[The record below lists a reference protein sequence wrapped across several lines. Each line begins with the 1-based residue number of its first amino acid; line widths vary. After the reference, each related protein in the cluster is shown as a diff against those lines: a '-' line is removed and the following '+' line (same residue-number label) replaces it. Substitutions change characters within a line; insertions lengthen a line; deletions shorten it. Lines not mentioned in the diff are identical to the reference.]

1 MGFDALAL
9 QLLNGLSHATTLFL
23 MASGLTLIFG
33 VTRIVNFAHGSFF
46 MLGALWSAHAL
57 THGWPALAE
66 SAWGYGAVILMGA
79 CLAALLG
86 ALTEVLLLKRMRYAP
101 QLYQLV
107 ATFGL
112 TLALHDAMR
121 WYFGPEEVFAPRFPG
136 LKGAIALG
144 ESYFPTW
151 QLFTLALGPLVW
163 LGLHLLLTRTLWG
176 QRVKAAT
183 QDREMLDALG
193 VNPAPLMLGVVML
206 GCGLAGL
213 AGALQLPREPA
224 NLQMDVNV
232 VVETFVVVV
241 TGGLGSIGGA
251 FAAAMLIGVIHA
263 LGLSFFP
270 QATLVLVFLTMA
282 VVLVWRPQGLAGSA
296 VHAEQRET
304 VPVFSLWPFGHA
316 GRAVFVA
323 TLVALSVMAWGQ
335 GDYGRSLAEDVMVM
349 MLFGLSLQW
358 MMALGG
364 LVSFGHAAFFALG
377 AYGTALA
384 HLQAG
389 AGLALAL
396 AAGMAL
402 ALLVALVFGALVV
415 RSSGVYLAMLSLAL
429 AQMVWAGATQWVTL
443 TGGDNGLI
451 GLRLIDPVQRPVWDA
466 LLVAGVLLA
475 LAGMARVA
483 ASGRG
488 AALQALRDA
497 PLRAAASGLPVPALR
512 YQVFVGSATLAG
524 LAGGLWAAF
533 KGAVFPSVA
542 SVATSV
548 DALLVILLGG
558 VHQLWGAAV
567 GSALLVWGGA
577 ELGQGLDYW
586 RGVLGLVIMAV
597 MVLAP
602 SGVLGGLQRGLARWG
617 QAKGR
622 GSNPASPLSPP
633 SLVSSLK
640 AAGSAGSA
648 STATPWP
655 QAALQVRGLAKHFGG
670 VRALDGV
677 DFEVLSGQCVA
688 LIGPNGAGKSTCFAC
703 LAGQHMPTAGQV
715 FWQGQ
720 SLLGQTP
727 AKRQRLGV
735 ARTFQVAQTFE
746 ALTVLQNIQLVLRH
760 SAPLAW
766 WDRLSQR
773 QPERAL
779 QLASQVGLQS
789 VVDASVADLPYGAKK
804 RLELAMAL
812 AGLPDA
818 GPALLLLDEPAA
830 GLALA
835 ERADMMALVRQVAAQ
850 GVTVLYTEH
859 NMDAVF
865 GVADRVLVLMQGR
878 LVADG
883 TPEAVAQNPQVR
895 ERYLGLDFDMKD
907 LQHAG
912 S

>member
-1 MGFDALAL
+1 
-9 QLLNGLSHATTLFL
+9 

-46 MLGALWSAHAL
+46 MLGALWSAHAV
-57 THGWPALAE
+57 TNVWPSMAE
-66 SAWGYGAVILMGA
+66 TAWGYGAAMLMGA
-79 CLAALLG
+79 CLAAFLG
-86 ALTEVLLLKRMRYAP
+86 AVVEVLLLQRMRHAP

-136 LKGAIALG
+136 LKGAVQLG

-241 TGGLGSIGGA
+241 TGGLGSLGGA
-251 FAAAMLIGVIHA
+251 FAAAVLIGVIHA

-304 VPVFSLWPFGHA
+304 VPVFSLWPVGML
-316 GRAVFVA
+316 GRACFVA
-323 TLVALSVMAWGQ
+323 VFMGLSLLAWGQ
-335 GDYGRSLAEDVMVM
+335 GDHGRSLAEDVMVM
-349 MLFGLSLQW
+349 ALLGLSLQA

-377 AYGTALA
+377 AYGAALA
-384 HLQAG
+384 HVHWG
-389 AGLALAL
+389 ASGGAALL
-396 AAGMAL
+396 AGMAL
-402 ALLVALVFGALVV
+402 ALSVALVFGALVV

-429 AQMVWAGATQWVTL
+429 AQMIWAGATQWVGL

-451 GLRLIDPVQRPVWDA
+451 GLRLIAPESRPLWDA
-466 LLVAGVLLA
+466 LLCAGVLLA
-475 LAGMARVA
+475 LAGMARVVG
-483 ASGRG
+483 SGRG

-497 PLRAAASGLPVPALR
+497 PLRAAASGLPVQILR
-512 YQVFVGSATLAG
+512 YQVFVGSAALAG
-524 LAGGLWAAF
+524 LAGALWAAF

-542 SVATSV
+542 SVGMSV

-558 VHQLWGAAV
+558 VHQLWGSVV

-577 ELGQGLDYW
+577 ELGQVLDYW
-586 RGVLGLVIMAV
+586 RGALGLVIMLV

-602 SGVLGGLQRGLARWG
+602 SGVLGGVQMHWRRWRSV
-617 QAKGR
+617 KGH
-622 GSNPASPLSPP
+622 
-633 SLVSSLK
+633 
-640 AAGSAGSA
+640 
-648 STATPWP
+648 TA
-655 QAALQVRGLAKHFGG
+655 
-670 VRALDGV
+670 
-677 DFEVLSGQCVA
+677 
-688 LIGPNGAGKSTCFAC
+688 
-703 LAGQHMPTAGQV
+703 
-715 FWQGQ
+715 
-720 SLLGQTP
+720 
-727 AKRQRLGV
+727 
-735 ARTFQVAQTFE
+735 
-746 ALTVLQNIQLVLRH
+746 
-760 SAPLAW
+760 
-766 WDRLSQR
+766 
-773 QPERAL
+773 
-779 QLASQVGLQS
+779 
-789 VVDASVADLPYGAKK
+789 
-804 RLELAMAL
+804 
-812 AGLPDA
+812 
-818 GPALLLLDEPAA
+818 
-830 GLALA
+830 
-835 ERADMMALVRQVAAQ
+835 
-850 GVTVLYTEH
+850 
-859 NMDAVF
+859 
-865 GVADRVLVLMQGR
+865 
-878 LVADG
+878 
-883 TPEAVAQNPQVR
+883 
-895 ERYLGLDFDMKD
+895 
-907 LQHAG
+907 
-912 S
+912 

>member
-1 MGFDALAL
+1 MGFETLAL

-46 MLGALWSAHAL
+46 MLGALWSAHAV
-57 THGWPALAE
+57 TNWWPAMAGT
-66 SAWGYGAVILMGA
+66 AWGYGAVMLMGA
-79 CLAALLG
+79 GVAAVLG
-86 ALTEVLLLKRMRYAP
+86 AVTEVLLLKRMRHAP

-121 WYFGPEEVFAPRFPG
+121 WYFGPVEVFAPRFPG
-136 LKGAIALG
+136 LTGAIQLG
-144 ESYFPTW
+144 DSYFPTW
-151 QLFTLALGPLVW
+151 QLFTLVLGPLVW

-183 QDREMLDALG
+183 QDREMLAALG

-224 NLQMDVNV
+224 HLQMDVNV

-251 FAAAMLIGVIHA
+251 FAAAVLIGVIHA

-282 VVLVWRPQGLAGSA
+282 VVLIWRPQGLAGSA
-296 VHAEQRET
+296 VHVEQRES
-304 VPVFSLWPFGHA
+304 VPVFALWPVA
-316 GRAVFVA
+316 LWGRALFVA
-323 TLVALSVMAWGQ
+323 IFVGLTLLAWGQ

-377 AYGTALA
+377 AYGAALS
-384 HLQAG
+384 HLHWG
-389 AGLALAL
+389 AGLLAAL

-402 ALLVALVFGALVV
+402 AMAAALAFGALLV

-429 AQMVWAGATQWVTL
+429 AQVIWAGATQWVGL

-451 GLRLIDPVQRPVWDA
+451 GLRLIGPESRA
-466 LLVAGVLLA
+466 LWGAALGVFMLLA

-483 ASGRG
+483 RSSRG
-488 AALQALRDA
+488 SALQAVRDA
-497 PLRAAASGLPVPALR
+497 PLRAAASGLPVQALR

-542 SVATSV
+542 SVAMSV

-558 VHQLWGAAV
+558 VHQLWGSAV

-577 ELGQGLDYW
+577 ALGQGLDYW
-586 RGVLGLVIMAV
+586 RGALGLVIMLV

-602 SGVLGGLQRGLARWG
+602 SGVLGGLQSLWVRWRAG
-617 QAKGR
+617 RKG
-622 GSNPASPLSPP
+622 
-633 SLVSSLK
+633 
-640 AAGSAGSA
+640 
-648 STATPWP
+648 
-655 QAALQVRGLAKHFGG
+655 
-670 VRALDGV
+670 
-677 DFEVLSGQCVA
+677 
-688 LIGPNGAGKSTCFAC
+688 
-703 LAGQHMPTAGQV
+703 
-715 FWQGQ
+715 
-720 SLLGQTP
+720 
-727 AKRQRLGV
+727 
-735 ARTFQVAQTFE
+735 
-746 ALTVLQNIQLVLRH
+746 
-760 SAPLAW
+760 
-766 WDRLSQR
+766 
-773 QPERAL
+773 
-779 QLASQVGLQS
+779 
-789 VVDASVADLPYGAKK
+789 
-804 RLELAMAL
+804 AL
-812 AGLPDA
+812 A
-818 GPALLLLDEPAA
+818 
-830 GLALA
+830 
-835 ERADMMALVRQVAAQ
+835 
-850 GVTVLYTEH
+850 
-859 NMDAVF
+859 
-865 GVADRVLVLMQGR
+865 
-878 LVADG
+878 
-883 TPEAVAQNPQVR
+883 
-895 ERYLGLDFDMKD
+895 
-907 LQHAG
+907 
-912 S
+912 